1 MLGKGGQNWSF
12 MVIYKYWHT
21 FPMSSLTEMYLY
33 IQQTGGILN
42 SLSIV
47 TIIAAILLFYYYA
60 LIKFLLLELKNH
72 ENPDQL
78 YITDH

>member
-1 MLGKGGQNWSF
+1 M
-12 MVIYKYWHT
+12 H
-21 FPMSSLTEMYLY
+21 LY
-33 IQQTGGILN
+33 IQQTVCVWGGGGLN

-47 TIIAAILLFYYYA
+47 TIIAAILLFYYYT

-72 ENPDQL
+72 ENPDPL